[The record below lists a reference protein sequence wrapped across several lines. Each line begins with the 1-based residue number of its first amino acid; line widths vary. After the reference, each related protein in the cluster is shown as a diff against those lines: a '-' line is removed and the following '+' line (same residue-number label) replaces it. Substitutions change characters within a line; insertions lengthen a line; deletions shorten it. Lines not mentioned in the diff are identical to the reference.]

1 MSDRTRPTQELPAL
15 RGVEHEDGLM
25 SLAGG
30 ALEYNGQWFF
40 VVNGRVTHF
49 NEETQEARGKL
60 SIFAPS
66 NLWRPFCS
74 ERCRQI
80 DLGAWASESF
90 RMPASPPL
98 EDQDVDASAGPS
110 EH

>member
-1 MSDRTRPTQELPAL
+1 MSSPKLVPCPTC
-15 RGVEHEDGLM
+15 
-25 SLAGG
+25 GG
-30 ALEYNGQWFF
+30 D
-40 VVNGRVTHF
+40 
-49 NEETQEARGKL
+49 